1 MMIMRPIDPV
11 EESKNLSMMLEFF
24 SKNIDKL
31 PITDQ
36 MAFVQANLEFNEKLK
51 PIYVRGLIML
61 NGGEE

>member
-1 MMIMRPIDPV
+1 
-11 EESKNLSMMLEFF
+11 MMLEFF

>member
-1 MMIMRPIDPV
+1 MMRPIDPV
-11 EESKNLSMMLEFF
+11 EEVTNMSMMLEFF

-31 PITDQ
+31 SLIDQ

-51 PIYVRGLIML
+51 PIYVRALIML